1 MIHLRTGL
9 TVKHLDNQES
19 EHEDSNE
26 IVTRIEVDSPLY
38 NFDVEFQNVTID
50 TEYSNW
56 QNNALTKMLKNLY
69 N

>member
-9 TVKHLDNQES
+9 TVKHLENQES
-19 EHEDSNE
+19 EHEDSKE

-38 NFDVEFQNVTID
+38 NFDVEFQNVTLD

-56 QNNALTKMLKNLY
+56 QKNALTKMFKSLCD
-69 N
+69 

>member
-38 NFDVEFQNVTID
+38 NFDVEFQNVTLD

>member
-9 TVKHLDNQES
+9 TVKHLENQES
-19 EHEDSNE
+19 EHEDSKE

-38 NFDVEFQNVTID
+38 NFDVEFQNVTLD

-56 QNNALTKMLKNLY
+56 QKNALRNIFKSLCD
-69 N
+69 

>member
-1 MIHLRTGL
+1 MINLKTGL
-9 TVKHLDNQES
+9 TVKHLENQKS

-56 QNNALTKMLKNLY
+56 QKKALTKMFKNFY

>member
-1 MIHLRTGL
+1 MIHLKTGL

-38 NFDVEFQNVTID
+38 NFDVEFQNVTLD

-56 QNNALTKMLKNLY
+56 QKNALTNMFKSLND
-69 N
+69 

>member
-1 MIHLRTGL
+1 MIHLKTGL

-26 IVTRIEVDSPLY
+26 IVTRIELDSPLY

-56 QNNALTKMLKNLY
+56 QNNALTKMFKSLCD
-69 N
+69 